1 MPSRAAVPHPGI
13 TYRSISF
20 IIKAINQPINQ
31 LFIQL
36 INQSIYHYIN
46 HSIIQSN
53 HNPLLI
59 FNPQFINNA
68 YLLQETQICLKMS
81 LMG

>member
-13 TYRSISF
+13 KYRSISF

-36 INQSIYHYIN
+36 INQSIN
-46 HSIIQSN
+46 
-53 HNPLLI
+53 
-59 FNPQFINNA
+59 QFIII
-68 YLLQETQICLKMS
+68 LITQSFNQTTIHY
-81 LMG
+81 